1 MADRFER
8 TAFERTV
15 RAPRFREVRAGLDDL
30 IAEAITLTEEQ
41 QRVIVTRE
49 QAELTAHAERLS
61 ALCRHDD
68 AAQARRAADA
78 LAHAL
83 DQAR

>member
-1 MADRFER
+1 M
-8 TAFERTV
+8 
-15 RAPRFREVRAGLDDL
+15 
-30 IAEAITLTEEQ
+30 
-41 QRVIVTRE
+41 IVTRE